1 MGAESHT
8 DNTDQGTKEDK
19 KGRRYYWLKLKEQFF
34 EDKYIKILRAQPN
47 GYRIVCIYLM
57 LQLKALKTDGM
68 IEYAR
73 LLPSYTAEL
82 AVEIGEDESAV
93 AEAVQTLEKF
103 GLVELWD
110 NDTVFLAARK
120 ELIDYGSESDSAARA
135 RRCREKKRYNV
146 TEK

>member
-1 MGAESHT
+1 MEGNKS
-8 DNTDQGTKEDK
+8 K
-19 KGRRYYWLKLKEQFF
+19 RYYWLKLKEGFF

-68 IEYAR
+68 IEYSK

-82 AVEIGEDESAV
+82 AIEIGEDESAV
-93 AEAVQTLEKF
+93 VDAVQMLEKF

-110 NDTVFLAARK
+110 NDTVYLAARK
-120 ELIDYGSESDSAARA
+120 ELVDYGSESDSAERV
-135 RRCREKKRYNV
+135 RRHREKKMLQCNMDV
-146 TEK
+146 TQR